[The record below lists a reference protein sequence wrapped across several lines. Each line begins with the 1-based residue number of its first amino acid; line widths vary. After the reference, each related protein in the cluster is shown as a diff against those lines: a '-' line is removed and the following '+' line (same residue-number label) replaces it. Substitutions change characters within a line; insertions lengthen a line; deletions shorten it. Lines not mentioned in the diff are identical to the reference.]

1 MRMRRQ
7 LAMVLLLAGWATG
20 SMAHPVTPSAEL
32 RPAIGGAP
40 AKTRQVR
47 VESLGA
53 LGLAKEFKA
62 LKGRELRARR
72 ITILPGGSVAWH
84 EHHQRPG
91 VAYMLSGTLVEYRED
106 NAGVRAIERR
116 AGDAV
121 FESSGV
127 LHGWRNTSSTKAT
140 AVVIDLVPQ
149 GD

>member
-1 MRMRRQ
+1 MRVRRQ
-7 LAMVLLLAGWATG
+7 LAKALLLTGWATG
-20 SMAHPVTPSAEL
+20 SMAHPVIPRSEL
-32 RPAIGGAP
+32 QPAISGVP
-40 AKTRQVR
+40 AKTQQVR

-53 LGLAKEFKA
+53 LDLAKDFKT
-62 LKGRELRARR
+62 LKGRELRTRR

-84 EHHQRPG
+84 EHHQRPE
-91 VAYMLSGTLVEYRED
+91 VAYILSGTLVEDRKD
-106 NAGVRAIERR
+106 NSGVRAIERR

-127 LHGWRNTSSTKAT
+127 LHGWRNTSGTKAT